1 MSVGGSYFFAF
12 SFVAFVTV
20 WFDLPPGG
28 TRRPAPGG
36 AFLAVVG
43 RRRTVVWSFR
53 TGVSAPLAV
62 VRDFLTVVW
71 NVPTGVR
78 NLLTAVSGFRTGVW
92 NLLTAASGF
101 RTGVRKFL
109 TGV

>member
-1 MSVGGSYFFAF
+1 VSVGGPYFFAF

-71 NVPTGVR
+71 NLPTGVR
-78 NLLTAVSGFRTGVW
+78 NLLTAVSGFRTGV
-92 NLLTAASGF
+92 
-101 RTGVRKFL
+101 
-109 TGV
+109 